1 VREEGCFQPIGFAS
15 TRARLSINNPRKQMP
30 FLGIIKKCFAMY
42 KKRRMVCVFT
52 GWLIMIAVGNVMAQE
67 INSSGAA
74 SAYRIY
80 KPDGQP
86 TTLEDIV
93 TALARVEVVFVGE
106 SHDDPGAHAL
116 QRDLL
121 QAAYARYGASTAA
134 EKRQIVLS
142 LEMFE
147 RDVQLVL
154 DEYLAGLIPESQ
166 FLACSRPW
174 NNYQHDY
181 RPLVE
186 FAKAHHLPVIAA
198 NPPRRY
204 VNLVGREG
212 RDALKKL
219 SQPAR
224 ALLPP
229 LPYGVASADY
239 ESKFRRVMSRMHSPE
254 GGDGERQMAN
264 LSRLLDAQSLWDA
277 GMAHAIAEALAQ
289 VPRALVVHL
298 NGRFHSEEGLGIPEH
313 LAAYRKGTRMLIVT
327 VVADADDPET
337 FDVARFGK
345 LGDFVV
351 LSARPKP

>member
-1 VREEGCFQPIGFAS
+1 MRKGRAGWVVYALIGWFV
-15 TRARLSINNPRKQMP
+15 
-30 FLGIIKKCFAMY
+30 LGGAMSQQIQGQA
-42 KKRRMVCVFT
+42 T
-52 GWLIMIAVGNVMAQE
+52 
-67 INSSGAA
+67 SPP
-74 SAYRIY
+74 YRIY

-86 TTLEDIV
+86 ATLDDIV
-93 TALARVEVVFVGE
+93 AALARVEVVFIGE

-121 QAAYARYGASTAA
+121 QAAHARYGTDAAA
-134 EKRQIVLS
+134 EKRQVVLS

-154 DEYLAGLIPESQ
+154 DEYLAGLIPETQ

-174 NNYQHDY
+174 NNYQNDY

-186 FAKAHHLPVIAA
+186 FARAHHLPVVAA

-204 VNLVGREG
+204 VNLVSREG
-212 RDALKKL
+212 RDALIRL

-224 ALLPP
+224 TLLPP
-229 LPYGVASADY
+229 LPYGAASADY
-239 ESKFRRVMSRMHSPE
+239 EAKFRSLMAGMHGAA
-254 GGDGERQMAN
+254 GGDGERRMPD
-264 LSRLLDAQSLWDA
+264 LSRMLDAQSLWDA
-277 GMAHAIAEALAQ
+277 GMAHAIAETLAQ
-289 VPRALVVHL
+289 VPRALVMHL

-313 LAAYRKGTRMLIVT
+313 LAAYRKGTRMLVVT

-337 FDVARFGK
+337 FDVARFGR

-351 LSARPKP
+351 LSVKPKP

>member
-1 VREEGCFQPIGFAS
+1 MH
-15 TRARLSINNPRKQMP
+15 RKHWVAY
-30 FLGIIKKCFAMY
+30 LL
-42 KKRRMVCVFT
+42 T
-52 GWLIMIAVGNVMAQE
+52 GWFMVAVMGNVMAQE
-67 INSSGAA
+67 THRQAA
-74 SAYRIY
+74 VPAYRIY

-86 TTLEDIV
+86 GTLDDIMA
-93 TALARVEVVFVGE
+93 ALARVEVVFIGE

-121 QAAYARYGASTAA
+121 QAAHARYGTDTAA
-134 EKRQIVLS
+134 EKRQVVLS

-154 DEYLAGLIPESQ
+154 DEYLAGLIPETQ

-174 NNYQHDY
+174 NNYQSDY

-186 FAKAHHLPVIAA
+186 FARAQRLPVVAA

-212 RDALKKL
+212 RDALTRL

-229 LPYGVASADY
+229 LPYGAASADY
-239 ESKFRRVMSRMHSPE
+239 EAKFRSLMAGMHGAA
-254 GGDGERQMAN
+254 GGDGERQMPD
-264 LSRLLDAQSLWDA
+264 LSRMLDAQSLWDA
-277 GMAHAIAEALAQ
+277 GMAHAIAETLAQ
-289 VPRALVVHL
+289 VPRAIVIHL

-313 LAAYRKGTRMLIVT
+313 LAAYRKGTRMLMVT

-351 LSARPKP
+351 LSVKPKP

>member
-1 VREEGCFQPIGFAS
+1 
-15 TRARLSINNPRKQMP
+15 
-30 FLGIIKKCFAMY
+30 
-42 KKRRMVCVFT
+42 
-52 GWLIMIAVGNVMAQE
+52 
-67 INSSGAA
+67 
-74 SAYRIY
+74 
-80 KPDGQP
+80 
-86 TTLEDIV
+86 
-93 TALARVEVVFVGE
+93 VVFVGE

>member
-1 VREEGCFQPIGFAS
+1 MRKGRPGWVVYALIGWFV
-15 TRARLSINNPRKQMP
+15 
-30 FLGIIKKCFAMY
+30 LGGAMSQQIQGQA
-42 KKRRMVCVFT
+42 T
-52 GWLIMIAVGNVMAQE
+52 
-67 INSSGAA
+67 SPP
-74 SAYRIY
+74 YRIY

-86 TTLEDIV
+86 ATLDDIV
-93 TALARVEVVFVGE
+93 AALARVEVVFIGE

>member
-1 VREEGCFQPIGFAS
+1 MRKGRPGWVVYALIGWFV
-15 TRARLSINNPRKQMP
+15 
-30 FLGIIKKCFAMY
+30 LGGAMSQQIQGQA
-42 KKRRMVCVFT
+42 T
-52 GWLIMIAVGNVMAQE
+52 
-67 INSSGAA
+67 SPP
-74 SAYRIY
+74 YRIY

-86 TTLEDIV
+86 ATLDDIV
-93 TALARVEVVFVGE
+93 AALARVEVVFIGE

-121 QAAYARYGASTAA
+121 QAAYAHYGTDAAA
-134 EKRQIVLS
+134 EKRQVVLS

-154 DEYLAGLIPESQ
+154 DEYLAGLIPETQ

-174 NNYQHDY
+174 NNYQSDY

-186 FAKAHHLPVIAA
+186 FARAQHLPVVAA

-212 RDALKKL
+212 RDALTRL

-229 LPYGVASADY
+229 LPYGAASADY
-239 ESKFRRVMSRMHSPE
+239 EAKFRSLMAGMHGAA
-254 GGDGERQMAN
+254 GGDGERQMPD
-264 LSRLLDAQSLWDA
+264 LSRMLDAQSLWDA
-277 GMAHAIAEALAQ
+277 GMAHAIAETLAQ
-289 VPRALVVHL
+289 VPRALVIHL

-313 LAAYRKGTRMLIVT
+313 LAAYRKGTRMLMVT

-351 LSARPKP
+351 LSVKPKP

>member
-1 VREEGCFQPIGFAS
+1 MREEGCFQPIGFAS

-86 TTLEDIV
+86 ATLEDIV

>member
-67 INSSGAA
+67 IKSSGAA

-86 TTLEDIV
+86 ATLEDIV

>member
-1 VREEGCFQPIGFAS
+1 
-15 TRARLSINNPRKQMP
+15 
-30 FLGIIKKCFAMY
+30 MY

-86 TTLEDIV
+86 ATLEDIV